1 MFRTVVKIEG
11 MMCGMCEKH
20 VNNAVSRAFVT
31 ENITSSHKN
40 GTTEIISE
48 SAPDEALLREVIEKE
63 DYKVFPSPVSHTKK
77 RNSVYS
83 VKSDKP
89 VFFCCILRVQQ
100 IFYF

>member
-48 SAPDEALLREVIEKE
+48 SALDEALLREVIEKE
-63 DYKVFPSPVSHTKK
+63 DYKVISVTSEPYEKK
-77 RNSVYS
+77 
-83 VKSDKP
+83 KFGLFGKK
-89 VFFCCILRVQQ
+89 
-100 IFYF
+100 